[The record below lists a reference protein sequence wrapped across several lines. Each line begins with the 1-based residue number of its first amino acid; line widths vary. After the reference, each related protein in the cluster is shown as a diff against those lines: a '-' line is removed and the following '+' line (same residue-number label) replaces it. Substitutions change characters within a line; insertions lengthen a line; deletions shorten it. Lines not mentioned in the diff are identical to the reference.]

1 MAVGAYTPGAMSD
14 LDPATLH
21 AVVDRLRTTGGVVW
35 VTGAGLS
42 VASGISPYRKSK
54 DAIWENFITDW
65 GTAARFKSDPQAWYQ
80 RFWLAA
86 HPSLVD
92 GGVSLHPNPGH
103 RALSTALRAWPNHH
117 VITQNID
124 GLHLESGAPRARL
137 IEIHGRH
144 DTFVCP
150 NRSCSMAGTAV
161 TGISLKGVNDG
172 DLPECDMC
180 GAVLRPLVLLFDEY
194 YDSHP
199 FFRAREARDWLNDA
213 GVVVFVGTSFS
224 VGITSMA
231 LHAAQASGAAVV
243 NLNVEPLELPGAL
256 NLLGPAE
263 LTLPAVVAQLA
274 ARP

>member
-1 MAVGAYTPGAMSD
+1 MSD
-14 LDPATLH
+14 LDPAALK
-21 AVVDRLRTTGGVVW
+21 AVLEHLRTTEGVVW

-54 DAIWENFITDW
+54 DAVWENFITDW

-86 HPSLVD
+86 HPSLKD
-92 GGVSLHPNPGH
+92 GGATLFPNPGH
-103 RALSTALRAWPNHH
+103 RALATLLRTHPNHH

-144 DTFVCP
+144 DTFFCP
-150 NRSCSMAGTAV
+150 NRACSMAGNPV
-161 TGISLKGVNDG
+161 TGISLKGVDDG

-180 GAVLRPLVLLFDEY
+180 GTVLRPLVLLFDEY

-213 GVVVFVGTSFS
+213 SVVAFVGTSFS

-231 LHAAQASGAAVV
+231 LHAAQASNATIV
-243 NLNVEPLELPGAL
+243 NLNVERLDVPGAL

-263 LTLPAVVAQLA
+263 LTLPAIVDGL
-274 ARP
+274 R

>member
-1 MAVGAYTPGAMSD
+1 MGPEPYE
-14 LDPATLH
+14 LDDVAK
-21 AVVDRLRTTGGVVW
+21 RLKTNDGVVW

-54 DAIWENFITDW
+54 DAVWENFITDW
-65 GTAARFKSDPQAWYQ
+65 GTIERFRRDPKSWYE

-86 HPSLVD
+86 HPTLQVEPGPS
-92 GGVSLHPNPGH
+92 PNPGH
-103 RALSTALRAWPNHH
+103 SALTSLARARSNHH
-117 VITQNID
+117 IITQNID
-124 GLHLESGAPRARL
+124 GLHGMSGAPRDRL

-150 NRSCSMAGTAV
+150 NINCGRHGAAV
-161 TGISLKGVNDG
+161 TGVSLAGVKDG
-172 DLPECDMC
+172 DLPECETC

-199 FFRAREARDWLNDA
+199 FFRAREARNWLNDA
-213 GVVVFVGTSFS
+213 AVVAFVGTSFS

-231 LHAAQASGAAVV
+231 VHAAQAAGAAIVNV
-243 NLNVEPLELPGAL
+243 NLEPLELAGVL

-263 LTLPAVVAQLA
+263 HVLPGLA
-274 ARP
+274 ERVLR

>member
-1 MAVGAYTPGAMSD
+1 MSG
-14 LDPATLH
+14 PASH
-21 AVVDRLRTTGGVVW
+21 VVDEAALAAIVARLKTTEDVVW

-42 VASGISPYRKSK
+42 VASGISAYRKSS
-54 DAIWENFITDW
+54 DAVWENFITDW
-65 GTAARFKSDPQAWYQ
+65 GTAARFKDDPQAWYQ
-80 RFWLAA
+80 HFWLAA
-86 HPSLVD
+86 HPSLKD
-92 GGVSLHPNPGH
+92 GGLHIRPNPGH
-103 RALSTALRAWPNHH
+103 RALSTLLRAHPNHH

-150 NRSCSMAGTAV
+150 NRSCSMAGTPV
-161 TGISLKGVNDG
+161 TGISLKGVDDG

-199 FFRAREARDWLNDA
+199 FFRAREARDWLHDA
-213 GVVVFVGTSFS
+213 AVVAFVGTSFS

-231 LHAAQASGAAVV
+231 MHAAQASGASIVNV
-243 NLNVEPLELPGAL
+243 NLEPLDVPGAL

-263 LTLPAVVAQLA
+263 QTLPALVDRLVPA
-274 ARP
+274 P